1 MLKKVLIITSV
12 SAVISVGIFF
22 KIYEPSA
29 STEQS
34 KVSYK
39 EENYI
44 KNNDADKKEEVT
56 PKEESSSA
64 NTDKQTNNANPEK
77 SNNSVNTNNKQ
88 NIASKPQNLNSTATK
103 NTSEAKKTTV
113 TSTPKVTVP
122 TIYYDRTTSIYE
134 NDNKTLIRV
143 EYYSNN
149 KLAYYSVVEQ
159 FDVTTT
165 SYVEKIYKYNY
176 ETNTEVLVRTDI
188 YSNGTLV
195 KSY

>member
-1 MLKKVLIITSV
+1 MLKKVLIITSIT
-12 SAVISVGIFF
+12 AVISVGIFF
-22 KIYEPSA
+22 KIYEPSE

-34 KVSYK
+34 KASYK

-44 KNNDADKKEEVT
+44 NNNTDQKEEGM

-64 NTDKQTNNANPEK
+64 NTDNQTNTAKPDK
-77 SNNSVNTNNKQ
+77 SNNSVNTNSEQ
-88 NIASKPQNLNSTATK
+88 NITSKPQSLNSTATK
-103 NTSEAKKTTV
+103 NTSETKKTTV

>member
-12 SAVISVGIFF
+12 SVVISVGVFF
-22 KIYEPSA
+22 KVYEPSA

-44 KNNDADKKEEVT
+44 KNNDADKKEEST
-56 PKEESSSA
+56 KISA
-64 NTDKQTNNANPEK
+64 DDQTNTAKPDK

-88 NIASKPQNLNSTATK
+88 NITSKSQNLNSTTTK

-149 KLAYYSVVEQ
+149 KLTYYSVVEQ
-159 FDVTTT
+159 FDIPTT

-176 ETNTEVLVRTDI
+176 ETNTEILVRTDI